1 MPEMADPTL
10 HLVATPVDVDFPS
23 FEEFYEREKQGLFGA
38 LCMVTRNRQEA
49 EQLAQDAF
57 LTVYERWDRVAVM
70 EQPSGY
76 LYRVAMNAFRSWNR
90 RVTLGTKRVLGL
102 RQPDDLIEEIDA
114 EDAVMRV
121 LAPLSPRQRAAVV
134 LVDLLGYSSEDAGR
148 ILGVRAATVRTHT
161 ARAHEE
167 LRSTMGRER

>member
-1 MPEMADPTL
+1 MPEMVDPTL
-10 HLVATPVDVDFPS
+10 HLVATLGDVDPLS

-49 EQLAQDAF
+49 EQLAQDSF
-57 LTVYERWDRVAVM
+57 LTIYERWDRVAVM
-70 EQPSGY
+70 EHPSGY

-90 RVTLGTKRVLGL
+90 RAMLSTKRVLGITAPD
-102 RQPDDLIEEIDA
+102 RQIEEFDA
-114 EDAVMRV
+114 EDAVMRA

-134 LVDLLGYSSEDAGR
+134 LVDLLGYTSEDAGR
-148 ILGVRAATVRTHT
+148 VLGIRAATVRTHA

-167 LRSTMGRER
+167 LRT

>member
-1 MPEMADPTL
+1 MSSDPTL
-10 HLVATPVDVDFPS
+10 HLVATSIEVDLPS
-23 FEEFYEREKQGLFGA
+23 FEEFYEREKEDLFGA

-57 LTVYERWDRVAVM
+57 LIVYERWDRVAAM
-70 EQPSGY
+70 ERPAGY

-90 RVTLGTKRVLGL
+90 RVSLGAKRVLGL
-102 RQPDDLIEEIDA
+102 SPPDDLIEEVDA

-121 LAPLSPRQRAAVV
+121 LAPLSPRRRAAVV

-148 ILGVRAATVRTHT
+148 ILGIRAATVRTHV

-167 LRSTMGRER
+167 LRSTMGGKR